1 MALSSY
7 ITDAAT
13 KTFNGVS
20 LFASTTGTTGLTV
33 GGTGY
38 TMAAINFGTGSAIA
52 NLSSNS
58 SGGYSYVADPLLSQ
72 IPNEEVPVA
81 DGSFTIAV
89 GSGSAA
95 TVDFTA
101 NESMSDVLSAISTA
115 TGGEVTGSFSTST
128 GKVTLTSSGGNI
140 TLANPG
146 NSHSNFLYAT
156 SLVWNGQPT
165 GNSATVTSV
174 LCTDVPGVFSPAG
187 PSYDLLSSND
197 ALAALGAVS
206 SAISELGTDRATVGA
221 NLERLNYTWQQL
233 STLSTNLT
241 AANSQISDV
250 DVATESSNFAKYQ
263 ILVQSGTAMLSQ
275 ANQNPQN
282 VLKLLQN
289 L

>member
-1 MALSSY
+1 M
-7 ITDAAT
+7 
-13 KTFNGVS
+13 
-20 LFASTTGTTGLTV
+20 
-33 GGTGY
+33 
-38 TMAAINFGTGSAIA
+38 
-52 NLSSNS
+52 
-58 SGGYSYVADPLLSQ
+58 
-72 IPNEEVPVA
+72 
-81 DGSFTIAV
+81 
-89 GSGSAA
+89 
-95 TVDFTA
+95 
-101 NESMSDVLSAISTA
+101 
-115 TGGEVTGSFSTST
+115 
-128 GKVTLTSSGGNI
+128 
-140 TLANPG
+140 
-146 NSHSNFLYAT
+146 
-156 SLVWNGQPT
+156 WNGQPT